1 MLEFIESLNSKEL
14 FNYLKEIAVDS
25 FYIYYLPNNE
35 YNITD
40 VIENIE
46 KSIYIP
52 LNDKVTYTD
61 ELGNKVETKENIRIG
76 QLYFMIL
83 EKIANTYSAVS
94 SNKINNFEFSIK
106 CTSYDKYK
114 YLHSLT
120 PTKTLGETFLK

>member
-1 MLEFIESLNSKEL
+1 
-14 FNYLKEIAVDS
+14 VDN
-25 FYIYYLPNNE
+25 FYIYYHPNNE

-46 KSIYIP
+46 KSMDIH
-52 LNDKVTYTD
+52 LNDKITYTD

-114 YLHSLT
+114 YPHLLT
-120 PTKTLGETFLK
+120 STKTLGKTEVRILTALGGNPELIGDLIDLKNL